1 VYYEPVIDNIYLED
15 FYTDMKRYSF
25 PLQVYLLNARFK
37 QQQQIIWSGRGG
49 VQDRTIYE
57 DSVFARMLRNSGL
70 MEERD
75 FQTYQS
81 LFNHMSNF
89 MKKPNIIVHLDVSPE
104 ESLRRIKLRKRDCE
118 TSISIE
124 YLRALHAAYEDFL
137 NDISRIIP
145 VIKVDYSQFRTAEAM
160 AEKVK
165 IEYSRIQNIR
175 HVGWSDSPRASRSAK
190 AAGAAAAA
198 AMAKTE
204 EDAAPQTLDASGA
217 AVASH

>member
-1 VYYEPVIDNIYLED
+1 V
-15 FYTDMKRYSF
+15 
-25 PLQVYLLNARFK
+25 QRFK

-137 NDISRIIP
+137 HDISRIIP
-145 VIKVDYSQFRTAEAM
+145 VIKVDYSEFRTAEAM

-165 IEYSRIQNIR
+165 LEYR
-175 HVGWSDSPRASRSAK
+175 
-190 AAGAAAAA
+190 
-198 AMAKTE
+198 
-204 EDAAPQTLDASGA
+204 
-217 AVASH
+217 

>member
-1 VYYEPVIDNIYLED
+1 MYYEPVIDNIYLED

>member
-1 VYYEPVIDNIYLED
+1 
-15 FYTDMKRYSF
+15 
-25 PLQVYLLNARFK
+25 
-37 QQQQIIWSGRGG
+37 
-49 VQDRTIYE
+49 
-57 DSVFARMLRNSGL
+57 MLRNSGL